1 MFSTW
6 MGVGNVHDAPFDAI
20 LGGPAMTQANAVIRQ
35 ATRRVSPS
43 RGCGPNS
50 PCGPDNESDEGPDN
64 GECTPG
70 YPGSSCSP
78 RN

>member
-1 MFSTW
+1 
-6 MGVGNVHDAPFDAI
+6 MGVGNVHDAPFGAI
-20 LGGPAMTQANAVIRQ
+20 LGGPEMAQANAVIRQ
-35 ATRRVSPS
+35 ATHGASPS
-43 RGCGPNS
+43 RGCGPDS

-70 YPGSSCSP
+70 FPGSSCSP